1 MKRYYVNIVT
11 PFDTFL
17 LLSTPDYA
25 GHLSNMSMSRNML
38 MYLVVSSE
46 DMSRLNLSYSLVPKM
61 VMMLME
67 VPSTYM
73 MVAMANTR
81 VHREMRSSHGGSNKE
96 GEEES
101 SCLDSHGWI
110 KA

>member
-1 MKRYYVNIVT
+1 
-11 PFDTFL
+11 
-17 LLSTPDYA
+17 
-25 GHLSNMSMSRNML
+25 

-46 DMSRLNLSYSLVPKM
+46 HMPRLDMSHSVVPKLVLMM
-61 VMMLME
+61 V
-67 VPSTYM
+67 VPSRYM

-101 SCLDSHGWI
+101 SCWDCHGLDQGLGESG
-110 KA
+110 

>member
-1 MKRYYVNIVT
+1 
-11 PFDTFL
+11 
-17 LLSTPDYA
+17 
-25 GHLSNMSMSRNML
+25 
-38 MYLVVSSE
+38 MYLVVSCE

-67 VPSTYM
+67 VPSRYI
-73 MVAMANTR
+73 MVTMANTR

-101 SCLDSHGWI
+101 SCLDSHGLDQGLGGSG
-110 KA
+110 

>member
-1 MKRYYVNIVT
+1 
-11 PFDTFL
+11 
-17 LLSTPDYA
+17 
-25 GHLSNMSMSRNML
+25 
-38 MYLVVSSE
+38 MYLVVSCE

-67 VPSTYM
+67 VPSRYM
-73 MVAMANTR
+73 MVTMANTR

-101 SCLDSHGWI
+101 SCLDSHGLDQGLGGSG
-110 KA
+110 